1 MQIEGQKQEESD
13 RSKSLLKEADE
24 KSEHIRNQKEEE
36 LRKEREISAKLDR
49 ELAGLKAEYDIL
61 KTKLI
66 EQKSELVE
74 MQDQLKDQF
83 ENLANKILDEKAQKF
98 AKQNKKEGLDQ
109 LLTPL
114 GSKLEEFKKESRGN
128 L

>member
-1 MQIEGQKQEESD
+1 M
-13 RSKSLLKEADE
+13 LKEADE
-24 KSEHIRNQKEEE
+24 KSEHIRNQKKKKNF
-36 LRKEREISAKLDR
+36 RKEREISAKLDR

-98 AKQNKKEGLDQ
+98 AKQNKEGLDQ
-109 LLTPL
+109 LLTPSEVNWRN
-114 GSKLEEFKKESRGN
+114 SKKKVGETYERNPRGG
-128 L
+128 LP